1 MLKLLHRMLFCIL
14 YTLLSLSTTSAQ
26 NGAGVYYF
34 NFFID
39 NAIIQIDEFKIQ
51 GKNGKETSINSTIN
65 FPDDFAD
72 SIRVIAL
79 QALEERTGKN
89 TDFIYV
95 KNKKGI
101 EIKTTGM
108 EGGPDKTAVAG
119 LPLHTWNKAKEQFD
133 REEYITMRV
142 ELTEGFG
149 EKVRYNYQ
157 REEKTISPTISIF
170 IKAFDA
176 DKNLLWKDNVTI
188 KKFGELER
196 KKIFVDNLSY
206 TRNEHFSST
215 MILGIFKHLMAEFAK
230 N

>member
-1 MLKLLHRMLFCIL
+1 MLFCIL

-108 EGGPDKTAVAG
+108 
-119 LPLHTWNKAKEQFD
+119 
-133 REEYITMRV
+133 
-142 ELTEGFG
+142 
-149 EKVRYNYQ
+149 
-157 REEKTISPTISIF
+157 
-170 IKAFDA
+170 
-176 DKNLLWKDNVTI
+176 
-188 KKFGELER
+188 
-196 KKIFVDNLSY
+196 
-206 TRNEHFSST
+206 
-215 MILGIFKHLMAEFAK
+215 
-230 N
+230 